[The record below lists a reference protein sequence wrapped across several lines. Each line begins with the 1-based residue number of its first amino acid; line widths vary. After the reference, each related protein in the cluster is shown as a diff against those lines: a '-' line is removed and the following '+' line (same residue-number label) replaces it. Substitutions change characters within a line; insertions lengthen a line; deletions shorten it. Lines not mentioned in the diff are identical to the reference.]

1 MIRTLDC
8 ISMKGSSAMALSIKT
23 EVFLTIMNQMFT
35 FTPLQISSILLI
47 VIVIEMEDV
56 GLAYLKKRLRQ
67 TVVLVSLVSG
77 CSTGGIAA

>member
-1 MIRTLDC
+1 
-8 ISMKGSSAMALSIKT
+8 MALSIKT

-56 GLAYLKKRLRQ
+56 GLAYLKKRFRQ